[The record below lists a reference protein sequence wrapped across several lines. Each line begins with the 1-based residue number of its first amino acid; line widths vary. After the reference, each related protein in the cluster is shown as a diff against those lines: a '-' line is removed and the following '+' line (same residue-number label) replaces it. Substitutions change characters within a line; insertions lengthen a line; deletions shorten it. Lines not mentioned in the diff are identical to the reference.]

1 MLLKYREVAFFILMM
16 SLTACRVQSP
26 PTYPGYSYGEFI
38 YLSYSANERIDQL
51 WVKKGDKVRK
61 GQTLLTMEAFTTRN
75 TLEISEKEYLAEK
88 ARLTDL
94 ISGERPAELAVI
106 RAQLESALS
115 EEELAKKQ
123 SARLQKLYR
132 TGVISADEWQKSA
145 AGYRQKSARVE
156 ELKSRLDVGK
166 LPARDALI
174 ESQQLQVESARLQRD
189 KARWELQQST
199 LIAPQ
204 DALVFDTL
212 YRPGERVIAG
222 RPLISLLSPENVR
235 VRFFIP
241 EKELGALHT
250 GMKVQLVCDGCKQSY
265 AGRINYISPEA
276 EYSPPVIYSTER
288 REKLVYMAEAVP
300 EKSAAALINIGQPY
314 RVEIIPDE

>member
-1 MLLKYREVAFFILMM
+1 MLFKHRDVIFLILMM
-16 SLTACRVQSP
+16 SLNACRIQSP

-38 YLSYSANERIDQL
+38 YLSYAANEKIDQL
-51 WVKKGDKVRK
+51 WVKKGDQVRK
-61 GQTLLTMEAFTTRN
+61 GQTLLTMEDFTTRN
-75 TLEISEKEYLAEK
+75 TLEISEKAYLAEK

-94 ISGERPAELAVI
+94 ISGDRPAELAVI

-123 SARLQKLYR
+123 HTRLQKLYR
-132 TGVISADEWQKSA
+132 TGAVSADEWQKSVA
-145 AGYRQKSARVE
+145 AYRQKRALVQ
-156 ELKSRLDVGK
+156 ELKSRLDVRN
-166 LPARDALI
+166 LPAREALI

-204 DALVFDTL
+204 DAVVFDTL

-250 GMKVQLVCDGCKQSY
+250 GMSVLLVCDGCKQPY

-276 EYSPPVIYSTER
+276 EYSPPVIYSTEHR
-288 REKLVYMAEAVP
+288 DKLVYMAEAVP
-300 EKSAAALINIGQPY
+300 EKSAAALINIGQPF
-314 RVEIIPDE
+314 RVEVIPDE